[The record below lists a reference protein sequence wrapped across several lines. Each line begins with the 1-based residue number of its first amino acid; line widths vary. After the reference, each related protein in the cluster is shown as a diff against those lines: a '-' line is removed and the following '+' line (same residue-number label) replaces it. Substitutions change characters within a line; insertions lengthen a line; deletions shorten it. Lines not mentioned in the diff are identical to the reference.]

1 MTFLNGSVKQQ
12 ALATVSTS
20 AVLMAFAAAAPTG
33 AKAQTPAPQTAQAA
47 PVEEI
52 IVTGTRVLRD
62 GYEAPT
68 PLTVVGIEQIQAA
81 APPNIAEFVNSMPQV
96 SGSATPQTSNSSI
109 SSGTAGLNT
118 LNLRAL
124 GSTRTLVLLDGQRSV
139 ASTLDGN
146 VDVNTFPQALISR
159 VDVVTGGASAA
170 YGSDA
175 LSGVVNFVLDKKF
188 TGFKGEVSGSVT
200 TYGDDRAWKVVMSA
214 GSAFAQDRGHFL
226 ISGEWTAKDG
236 IFGNTRAWNN
246 TGTYTIVNPAYGTNT
261 AAGQSTSVPHWLV
274 VSGAQPSNAT
284 RGGIITSTALKG
296 VAFGP
301 NGVPYQ
307 FNYGSITLDPW
318 TVGGNW
324 QANQYNNEGTL
335 DGAEKRQGIF
345 TRVAYDVNDNVNL
358 FLQASWNNARVT
370 QNSAPAFQ
378 LGNLTIKADNAFLP
392 AAVAAQ
398 AQALKIT
405 QFAMGKFLTDLP
417 VRGTDN
423 RRRNLRVVVG
433 GEGRIDAFDTTWTW
447 NAYYQKGVTLASET
461 LPRITNNASLA
472 FAIDSVRNANG
483 VIVCR
488 SNLTGANPACVPLNI
503 FGTGVASQ
511 AAVNYVIGTPHRNED
526 FKEDV
531 QAVSVTGEPFS
542 TWAGPVS
549 LATGVEH
556 RREGVNGYVDPVYN
570 SGWNVGNYLVT
581 TGAYEVTEG
590 FVETVIPLA
599 KDEVWARSF
608 DVNAAV
614 RATGYSTSGYVT
626 TWKVGATWALIDDI
640 RVRAT
645 RSRDIRAPNLQELF
659 QNGASNTNT
668 VQDRFNNNV
677 VTTYVGFTVGNPN
690 LVPEK
695 ADTTG
700 IGVVLSPQFFPGFQ
714 ASFDYYNIDIGN
726 TIGNVSAQQTVDL
739 CYAGQQAYCAA
750 LTRGTLSGG
759 AQGFSRILI
768 QPFNFVART
777 SRGYD
782 IEASYR
788 TRLDNIVS
796 DWSGDLTLRFLA
808 THFLKNYTNSGLV
821 PPTDSVGDN
830 SGGGPPRWRYNF
842 SVAYS
847 NDPISLNLT
856 GRGFSSGTYNN
867 SVIVCTSGCPVATNN
882 TETINL
888 NSMAGAMYWD
898 ANISYKIAM
907 GESVESQL
915 FLSVRNLTNKDPE
928 IYPQGPAGTGFL
940 TAAANPSLYD
950 TLGRVFRAGVRF
962 KM

>member
-1 MTFLNGSVKQQ
+1 MTFLNGSVKQR

-20 AVLMAFAAAAPTG
+20 AVLMAFSTVAAQ
-33 AKAQTPAPQTAQAA
+33 AQTPAAQTAQAA

-52 IVTGTRVLRD
+52 VVTGTRVQRD

-68 PLTVVGIEQIQAA
+68 PLTVVGIEQIEAA
-81 APPNIAEFVNSMPQV
+81 APANIAEFVNTMPQI

-118 LNLRAL
+118 LNLRNL

-139 ASTLDGN
+139 SSTLDNN
-146 VDVNTFPQALISR
+146 VDVNTFPQQLVSR

-175 LSGVVNFVLDKKF
+175 LSGVVNFILDKKF
-188 TGFKGEVSGSVT
+188 TGFKGEVSGGVT
-200 TYGDDRAWKVVMSA
+200 TYGDDRSWKVALASGVNL
-214 GSAFAQDRGHFL
+214 GSRGHML
-226 ISGEWTAKDG
+226 LSGEWSVKDG
-236 IFGNTRAWNN
+236 VFGNNRPWNN
-246 TGTYTIVNPAYGTNT
+246 TGTYMVVNPSYGTG
-261 AAGQSTSVPHWLV
+261 AGQSTSVPQWLV

-284 RGGIITSTALKG
+284 RGGIITSTALRG
-296 VAFGP
+296 IAFGA
-301 NGVPYQ
+301 GGTPYQ

-324 QANQYNNEGTL
+324 QANQFNNEGTL

-345 TRVAYDVNDNVNL
+345 TRFAYDVTDDVNL
-358 FLQASWNNARVT
+358 YVQASWNNSRVS
-370 QNSAPAFQ
+370 QNSAPAYQ

-392 AAVAAQ
+392 AEVAAQ
-398 AQALKIT
+398 AAALKIT
-405 QFAMGKFLTDLP
+405 QFAMGKFLSDLP
-417 VRGTDN
+417 TRGTTN
-423 RRRNLRVVVG
+423 TRRTMRLVVG
-433 GEGRIDAFDTTWTW
+433 GEGRVTAFDTDWKW

-472 FAIDSVRNANG
+472 FAIDAVRNANG
-483 VIVCR
+483 TIVCR
-488 SNLTGANPACVPLNI
+488 SAQAQAAGCAPLNI

-511 AAVNYVIGTPHRNED
+511 AAINYVIGTPHRNED

-531 QAVSVTGEPFS
+531 QAISVTGEPFS
-542 TWAGPVS
+542 SWAGPVS

-556 RREGVNGYVDPVYN
+556 RREGVNGYVDPAYN

-581 TGAYEVTEG
+581 TGHYDVTEG

-599 KDEVWARSF
+599 KDQVWAKAL
-608 DVNAAV
+608 DLNAAV

-626 TWKVGATWALIDDI
+626 TWKVGATWSLIDDI

-668 VQDRFNNNV
+668 VQDRTQPGNP

-700 IGVVLSPQFFPGFQ
+700 LGVVLQPQFFPGFQ
-714 ASFDYYNIDIGN
+714 ASFDYYNIDIDG
-726 TIGNVSAQQTVDL
+726 TIDTVSAQNIVDL
-739 CYAGQQAYCAA
+739 CAAGRQEYCAA
-750 LTRGTLSGG
+750 LTRGPVSGG
-759 AQGFSRILI
+759 AIGFSRILI
-768 QPFNFVART
+768 QPFNFVTKT

-782 IEASYR
+782 IETSYR
-788 TRLDNIVS
+788 TRLDNIS
-796 DWSGDLTLRFLA
+796 ADWNGEISLRFLA
-808 THFLKNYTNSGLV
+808 THFLKNYTNTGLV
-821 PPTDSVGDN
+821 PPTDTVGTV
-830 SGGGPPRWRYNF
+830 GATALPAWRYNF
-842 SVAYS
+842 QISYT
-847 NDPISLNLT
+847 NDPMSLSLT
-856 GRGFSSGTYNN
+856 GRGFSGGTYNN
-867 SVIVCTSGCPVATNN
+867 SYVQCTSGCPVSTSFAPTVSNN
-882 TETINL
+882 YM
-888 NSMAGAMYWD
+888 SGALYWD

-907 GESVESQL
+907 GDAGESQV
-915 FLSVRNLTNKDPE
+915 FLTVRNLTNKDAE

-940 TAAANPSLYD
+940 TQATNPSLYD
-950 TLGRVFRAGVRF
+950 QLGRTFRAGIRF